1 MSLLT
6 CSVGDDSRGDVG
18 VASLIFNRCPSY
30 WTCVLVSLE
39 QSKLEV
45 HFHVV
50 QQETLPE
57 VDPDCAGSPR
67 ELLCQGK

>member
-1 MSLLT
+1 MT
-6 CSVGDDSRGDVG
+6 AQGDVG
-18 VASLIFNRCPSY
+18 VVALIFNHCPLY
-30 WTCVLVSLE
+30 RTCVLMSLE

-57 VDPDCAGSPR
+57 VAPNCPESPR
-67 ELLCQGK
+67 ELFCQGE

>member
-1 MSLLT
+1 M
-6 CSVGDDSRGDVG
+6 
-18 VASLIFNRCPSY
+18 
-30 WTCVLVSLE
+30 SLE